1 MPYNINKYDGTLV
14 AVVEDGTVDNTL
26 DISLIGRNYAGYG
39 EVQNENIVHLLENFA
54 SGTAPSRKITGQIWY
69 DTSVKK
75 LKFFDGS
82 QFKSAGGTE
91 TGRIK
96 PSGLSQGDF
105 WYNTETNQLYTCSGG
120 DNFVLIG
127 PQAVQNAQTTEL
139 KSTSVDDNN
148 GDPHPIIKGI
158 IDGKVIFI
166 ISKTEFTLPTNV
178 NQLDQDLVE
187 NAAAVFTRIKI
198 GITLA
203 HTTSNS
209 GVSDDNYIYWGTASN
224 SIRLSG
230 LLATDFVRTGNPLFE
245 NLTRFLNPGFTVGNN
260 NDLGVFIDNTNA
272 VIKNNSAD
280 KSIIF
285 KTTVNVQG
293 GGTTEKIPFKLQ
305 GLAIL
310 PGSEYSTIGSNEV
323 ANKFNKIY
331 AIDFYG
337 NLTGTATYANNL
349 QVGGD
354 YRTGATGATA
364 NTVAVR
370 DNNGD
375 ITARRFIGA
384 VDNTDSINGGS
395 AGAIVYQSSP
405 NLTSFLAKGTAKQ
418 VLAIN
423 DSGDLA
429 WTSLS
434 GLFNVGEASRIEV
447 TNTTDTN
454 TNYFVT
460 FTTGTFTNG
469 NTSIDKLRVDND
481 ALTYNPNTNTLKCI
495 NFDGTSSKAKYAD
508 LAEKYLPDTNYDVGT
523 VLMVGGEKEVTAA
536 QTGFRAIGVV
546 SENPAYLMNSEL
558 TDGIAVALKGRVPVK
573 VNGSVIKG
581 QRLVAAPNGTAQA
594 FGNHNDTF
602 AIALET
608 NIESGVKLV
617 ECIIL

>member
-14 AVVEDGTVDNTL
+14 AIVEDGTVDNTL

-54 SGTAPSRKITGQIWY
+54 SGSEPPRKVTGQIWY
-69 DTSVKK
+69 DTRVKK
-75 LKFFDGS
+75 LKFFDGNK
-82 QFKSAGGTE
+82 FKSAGGTE
-91 TGRIK
+91 IGGLK
-96 PSGLSQGDF
+96 PSGLSIGDF
-105 WYNTETNQLYTCSGG
+105 WYNTDTNQLYSCSGN

-166 ISKTEFTLPTNV
+166 ISKTAFTLPATIT
-178 NQLDQDLVE
+178 QLDPDLVE
-187 NAAAVFTRIKI
+187 NSEAIFTVIKK

-203 HTTSNS
+203 NTPSGGVTTSDS
-209 GVSDDNYIYWGTASN
+209 GYIYWGTASN
-224 SIRLSG
+224 AAKLNG
-230 LLATDFVRTGNPLFE
+230 FTDTDFIKTSNPIF
-245 NLTRFLNPGFTVGNN
+245 NNRTRFLNPGFTVGDI
-260 NDLGVFIDNTNA
+260 NDLAVFIDNTNT

-285 KTTVNVQG
+285 KTTVNVLG
-293 GGTTEKIPFKLQ
+293 GGATEKIPVKLQ
-305 GLAIL
+305 GLALL
-310 PGSEYSTIGSNEV
+310 PGSEYSTIGSND
-323 ANKFNKIY
+323 NKFSNVY
-331 AIDFYG
+331 AVNFNG
-337 NLTGTATYANNL
+337 NISGTATGADNL
-349 QVGGD
+349 NVGGT
-354 YRTGATGATA
+354 YRTGATAATA

-375 ITARRFIGA
+375 ITARRFIGL
-384 VDNTDSINGGS
+384 VDATGTISGGAS
-395 AGAIVYQSSP
+395 GALVYQSSP
-405 NLTSFLAKGTAKQ
+405 NLTNFLSIGTPNQ
-418 VLAIN
+418 VLSVQ
-423 DSGDLA
+423 SGLPT

-434 GLFNVGEASRIEV
+434 TLISGVTIKADSIGI
-447 TNTTDTN
+447 TNTTSTN
-454 TNYFVT
+454 TNYYVT
-460 FTTGTFTNG
+460 FTSGKT
-469 NTSIDKLRVDND
+469 TSETLRIDDD
-481 ALTYNPNTNTLKCI
+481 SLTYNPSTNTLKCT
-495 NFDGTSSKAKYAD
+495 NFDGVSTTAKYAD
-508 LAEKYLPDTNYDVGT
+508 LAEKYLPDANYEVGT

-546 SENPAYLMNSEL
+546 SKNPAYLMNNEL
-558 TDGIAVALKGRVPVK
+558 EGGVAVALKGRVLVK

-608 NIESGVKLV
+608 NVEAGIKLV